1 MHDVVCETMQLEILR
16 ETLLRMLRLVSGA
29 VERKQ
34 SQNPVLANVL
44 LRATGDTLHIT
55 ATDQEVELVA
65 SEVLTKINVAGEI
78 TVPFRKLYDI
88 CKALPDNSELAI
100 ELQEDRVIIKA
111 ARSRFIL
118 ATLPAENFP
127 DVQRITNEQAIG
139 SFTVPKQEFAWLVTR
154 TAFAMAEQDV
164 RYFLNG
170 MLLEVKNNKL
180 YAVAADGHRLAM
192 NYLDLATAAKPLR
205 IIVPRKGVLEV
216 MRIVDEANTDLQ
228 ITVSNSHM
236 QVKTGG
242 VTVTTKLLDGR
253 FPDYERVIP
262 RDGNK
267 IIIGNREKLREA
279 FNRASALFSE
289 RFRGV
294 RLRMS
299 EKRLIILASNPEHDE
314 VEEDLEVEYVGQDIE
329 VGFNV
334 RYLLDFLAVSQ
345 SELVKLTLSDA
356 NKSTLIE
363 EVGAGAKGAY
373 VLMPIRT

>member
-1 MHDVVCETMQLEILR
+1 MQLTIVR
-16 ETLLRMLRLVSGA
+16 ETLLKLLRLVSGA

-34 SQNPVLANVL
+34 HQNPILANVL
-44 LRATGDTLHIT
+44 LRANADSLQIT
-55 ATDQEVELVA
+55 ATDQEVELIA
-65 SEVLTKINVAGEI
+65 AEILPAITAGGEI

-88 CKALPDNSELAI
+88 CKALPDNSELTL
-100 ELQEDRVIIKA
+100 EVQEDRMIIKA
-111 ARSRFIL
+111 ARSRFVL
-118 ATLPAENFP
+118 ATLSAENFP
-127 DVQRITNEQAIG
+127 DVQRISNEKALG
-139 SFTVPKQEFAWLVTR
+139 NFTIHKQQFAWLVTR

-170 MLLEVKNNKL
+170 MLLEVKNNRL

-192 NYLDLATAAKPLR
+192 NYLELNEQSVPPMR
-205 IIVPRKGVLEV
+205 VIVPRKGVLEI
-216 MRIVDEANTDLQ
+216 MRIVDEATADLQ
-228 ITVSNSHM
+228 ITISESHIQVSA
-236 QVKTGG
+236 GG
-242 VTVTTKLLDGR
+242 VTVTSKLLDGK

-267 IIIGNREKLREA
+267 IIIGNRERLREA

-294 RLRMS
+294 RLKMS
-299 EKRLIILASNPEHDE
+299 PERLMVLASNPEQDE
-314 VEEDLEVEYVGQDIE
+314 VEEDLEVDYQGQELE

-334 RYLLDFLAVSQ
+334 RYLLDFLAVVQ
-345 SELVKLTLSDA
+345 SDLVRFTFSDA

-363 EVGAGAKGAY
+363 EVGEEAKGAY

>member
-34 SQNPVLANVL
+34 SQNPILANVL

-65 SEVLTKINVAGEI
+65 SEVLTTINVAGEI

-88 CKALPDNSELAI
+88 CKALPDNSELTI

-192 NYLDLATAAKPLR
+192 NYLDLATAAIPLR

-216 MRIVDEANTDLQ
+216 MRIVDEANADLQ

-363 EVGAGAKGAY
+363 EVGEGAKGAY